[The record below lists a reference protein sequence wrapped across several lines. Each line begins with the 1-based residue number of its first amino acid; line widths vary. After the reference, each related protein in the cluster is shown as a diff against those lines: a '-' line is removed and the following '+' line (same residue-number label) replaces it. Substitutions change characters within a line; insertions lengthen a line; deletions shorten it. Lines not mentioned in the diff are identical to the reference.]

1 MSLMRILCMLPA
13 ARGVYPPEAEERRLN
28 LMRSYTTPATQIDV
42 DYMPAASGFSPWGG
56 RVGAEPP
63 PDAAARAAQLSAQ
76 RAVQAE
82 QEGYDAFCPFG
93 TLDIGVREART
104 CVQIPVVGQAEACFL
119 FCGLLD
125 RPFASCSYMPGSEDR
140 IRAWARDAGVAPL
153 LVANTAI
160 GIPNSEYPQRRQ
172 ELLDRFVAC
181 VQEAREQGAA
191 LMGLVAM
198 SICPT
203 EYAARELSAASGLPV
218 LDALACQ
225 IALAEWWH
233 RTGLPP
239 SLLRSPRS
247 VP

>member
-28 LMRSYTTPATQIDV
+28 LMRSYTTPATQVDV

-56 RVGAEPP
+56 RAGAEPP

-140 IRAWARDAGVAPL
+140 LRAWARDAGVASL
-153 LVANTAI
+153 LVATTAI
-160 GIPNSEYPQRRQ
+160 
-172 ELLDRFVAC
+172 
-181 VQEAREQGAA
+181 
-191 LMGLVAM
+191 
-198 SICPT
+198 
-203 EYAARELSAASGLPV
+203 ASPMPSTPS
-218 LDALACQ
+218 DAWSSDTC
-225 IALAEWWH
+225 
-233 RTGLPP
+233 TG
-239 SLLRSPRS
+239 
-247 VP
+247 

>member
-1 MSLMRILCMLPA
+1 MLPA
-13 ARGVYPPEAEERRLN
+13 ARSVYPPEAEERRLN
-28 LMRSYTTPATQIDV
+28 LMRSYTTPATQVDA
-42 DYMPAASGFSPWGG
+42 DYMPAVSGFSPWGG
-56 RVGAEPP
+56 SGSAEPP
-63 PDAAARAAQLSAQ
+63 PDASARAAQLSAQ

-93 TLDIGVREART
+93 TLDIGVREARKL
-104 CVQIPVVGQAEACFL
+104 VKIPVVGQAEACFL
-119 FCGLLD
+119 FCGLLHQ
-125 RPFASCSYMPGSEDR
+125 PFASCSYMPGSEDR
-140 IRAWARDAGVAPL
+140 IRSWADDAGVAPL

-160 GIPNSEYPQRRQ
+160 GIPNSQYPQRRQ

-203 EYAARELSAASGLPV
+203 EYSARELSEASGMPV

-239 SLLRSPRS
+239 SLLRSPHYTS
-247 VP
+247 